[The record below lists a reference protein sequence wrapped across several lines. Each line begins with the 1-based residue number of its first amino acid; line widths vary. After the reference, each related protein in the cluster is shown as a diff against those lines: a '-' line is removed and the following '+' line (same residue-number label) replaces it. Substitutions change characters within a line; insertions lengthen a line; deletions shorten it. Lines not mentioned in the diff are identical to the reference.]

1 MSDLHENLNTALA
14 EVEPS
19 PAPVEAAMLAGR
31 KIKNRRRAGLL
42 AGAVAVVVAAVVG
55 VPALTRQAALPP
67 SPATSHIRVTVNPP
81 GPHSPAGLIAS
92 GLIGTAPWTVIVK
105 SPKTD
110 NCMITGDGLAVYA
123 CNGDPGQP
131 TAAAPISFEGEGGD
145 SGQDPDYVSFGEVWK
160 SVVSARVELS
170 DGTTLTLHPVE
181 VDGLRYVAFANP
193 ASVPVESVTASSRS
207 GAIATAIPYTSSTGM
222 PSFAAWLR
230 PGQPRP
236 REFSGTFGSGIS
248 ATAYVGPWGTCLEA
262 DHTGDCI
269 PVTGAL
275 GTAMMVESS
284 SAVYGSAAERVS
296 YLTITRKDGGTVRA
310 AAIAVGPQKFWA
322 VPLPW
327 SQHVGAR
334 WTAYD
339 DEGKAVG
346 SGTIQAG

>member
-1 MSDLHENLNTALA
+1 VSDLHEDLTTALGA
-14 EVEPS
+14 VEPGA
-19 PAPVEAAMLAGR
+19 APVEAAMLTGR
-31 KIKNRRRAGLL
+31 KIRNARRAGLL
-42 AGAVAVVVAAVVG
+42 AVAVAAVAAVVVG
-55 VPALTRQAALPP
+55 VPALTHQEALPRP
-67 SPATSHIRVTVNPP
+67 VTDHVRVTVNPP

-92 GLIGTAPWTVIVK
+92 GLIGTQPWTLIVK

-145 SGQDPDYVSFGEVWK
+145 NGPDPDYVTFGEVWK
-160 SVVSARVELS
+160 DVVSARVELS

-193 ASVPVESVTASSRS
+193 ASVPVDSVTAYARS
-207 GAIATAIPYTSSTGM
+207 GAFATAIPYTSPTGM
-222 PSFAAWLR
+222 PNFAAWLR
-230 PGQPRP
+230 PGQARP
-236 REFSGTFGSGIS
+236 REFSGTFGSGVT
-248 ATAYVGPWGTCLEA
+248 ATAYLGPWGTCLEVGN
-262 DHTGDCI
+262 TGDCT
-269 PVTGAL
+269 PATTGL
-275 GTAMMVESS
+275 GTAMMAEST

-296 YLTITRKDGGTVRA
+296 YVIITRKDGTTVRA

-327 SQHVGAR
+327 SQRVGAR

-339 DEGKAVG
+339 DAGKAVG
-346 SGTIQAG
+346 SGSVETG